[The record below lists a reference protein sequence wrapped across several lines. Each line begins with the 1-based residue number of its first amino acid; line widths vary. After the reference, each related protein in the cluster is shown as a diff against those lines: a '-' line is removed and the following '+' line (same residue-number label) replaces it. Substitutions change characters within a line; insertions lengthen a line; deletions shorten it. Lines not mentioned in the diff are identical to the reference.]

1 MSNSWEFFDKQS
13 DKVERVLKKIIAEE
27 NQIIIHNKEK

>member
-27 NQIIIHNKEK
+27 IQIIIHNKEK